1 MSGTLRD
8 VVECLIFISTEPLP
22 LEKMKD
28 LLDEYPSED
37 IEKALDELL
46 ESYRSNERGLQ
57 IVSRGG
63 GYLFVTKPQYDPWIN
78 KFLRDEKRSKL
89 SPAALETLSVVAY
102 HQPVTLAEISAV
114 RGVDASHSLKTL
126 LYKKLV
132 KITGRKKSPGKPL
145 IYRTSEKFLQHFG
158 LNELKDLPT
167 QEEIS
172 KILDE
177 EKTTD

>member
-1 MSGTLRD
+1 MSVSLRE
-8 VVECLIFISTEPLP
+8 VVECMIFISTEPLP
-22 LEKMKD
+22 LAKIKTILE
-28 LLDEYPSED
+28 EYPGED
-37 IEKALDELL
+37 IENALEELL
-46 ESYRSNERGLQ
+46 ESYNSNERGIQLVQ
-57 IVSRGG
+57 RGG
-63 GYLFVTKPQYDPWIN
+63 GFLFVTKPQYDHWIN

-89 SPAALETLSVVAY
+89 SLAALETLSVVAY

-145 IYRTSEKFLQHFG
+145 IYRTTEKFLQHFG

-177 EKTTD
+177 EKVK